1 MLVILKRKAYFLFI
15 YVYAHMSV
23 GDCKFPETVAGPLNL
38 DLQKVV
44 NKLSWVLETQLSFS
58 ARVAG
63 SLHC

>member
-1 MLVILKRKAYFLFI
+1 MILKRKAYFLSI

-44 NKLSWVLETQLSFS
+44 NNALCGVCVEVRGRFLGVCLLFPS
-58 ARVAG
+58 
-63 SLHC
+63 